1 MVIVRIICL
10 ALSYLGL
17 GMGFFPYLRM
27 NRATIAFVGSAFMVG
42 LGVVTLEE
50 GWGAIDVNTIV
61 FLLSMMIINSYLSY
75 GGFFNLVIQRLLQFS
90 LSAFG
95 LMVILTF
102 STAFLSALFLNDT
115 LVLVMT
121 PLVLKLTINL
131 GLNPIPYL
139 LAIASATNLGSL
151 PTLNGNPQNILV
163 ASFSGIGYLDFLQ
176 TLSPIAVVSLFIQIA
191 LLYLLYPNVRSRSA
205 VIPSHQPLTITPLP
219 PVKTHLPLL
228 IKTLVITAIMLIGFV
243 VGMPLAETAFIAAA
257 LLLIT
262 RRLKAQKVLQQ
273 INWSLL
279 LMFSGLFILTRS
291 VQNLNLLDIFVP
303 YIDHP
308 WGLVTVTAILSNL
321 ISNVPAVLLIKD
333 FMADNP
339 QNWILLASSSTLA
352 GNLSLFGSVANLIM
366 VESAKSEGYH
376 LSFTEHLRFGFP
388 LTVITILLTLNFANL
403 QF

>member
-1 MVIVRIICL
+1 MLVIVRIICL

-27 NRATIAFVGSAFMVG
+27 NRATIAFTGSAFMIG

-50 GWGAIDVNTIV
+50 GWRAIDVNTIV

-75 GGFFNLVIQRLLQFS
+75 GGFFNLVIHRLLRLS

-163 ASFSGIGYLDFLQ
+163 GSFSGIGYLDFLQ
-176 TLSPIAVVSLFIQIA
+176 TLSPVAIISLFIQIA
-191 LLYLLYPNVRSRSA
+191 LLYILYPKVRS
-205 VIPSHQPLTITPLP
+205 PLPLTITNLP
-219 PVKTHLPLL
+219 PIKIHKPLL
-228 IKTLVITAIMLIGFV
+228 IKTLIITTIMLISFV
-243 VGMPLAETAFIAAA
+243 IGMPLAESAFIAAA

-262 RRLKAQKVLQQ
+262 RRLKPQKVLQE

-291 VQNLNLLDIFVP
+291 VQNLDLLDIFIP
-303 YIDHP
+303 YVSHP

-321 ISNVPAVLLIKD
+321 ISNVPTVLLIKD
-333 FMADNP
+333 FMVDNP
-339 QNWILLASSSTLA
+339 QNWILLASSATLA
-352 GNLSLFGSVANLIM
+352 GNLTLFGSVANLIM
-366 VESAKSEGYH
+366 VEAAKSEGYN
-376 LSFTEHLRFGFP
+376 LSFWEHFRFGFP
-388 LTVITILLTLNFANL
+388 LTAITLILLLYV
-403 QF
+403 